1 MATLRRLSRGLGI
14 ALQVL
19 VLGELLFIAVAT
31 MYAMQTGAQVFRYA
45 GF

>member
-1 MATLRRLSRGLGI
+1 MVTLRRLFRALGI
-14 ALQVL
+14 TLQIL

-31 MYAMQTGAQVFRYA
+31 MYAMRTGTHVFRYA